1 MKWKIHAERKLQ
13 ASGLLEPRNKT
24 AKLRAILPSIEVALA
39 NGSSYVE
46 CIAYLKTLDVDFTP
60 AYFTVALNRA
70 RKAEAKTAKRNAIP
84 ETSVEPSTEK
94 QQSAQP
100 KESRIETKNGNTIVT
115 EWLNGTVISSV
126 EKKDH
131 LTNRIPNIDE
141 LV

>member
-1 MKWKIHAERKLQ
+1 MKWKTHAERKLQ
-13 ASGLLEPRNKT
+13 TSGLLEPRNKT

-39 NGSSYVE
+39 NGSSYLE

-60 AYFTVALNRA
+60 AYFTVALNRV
-70 RKAEAKTAKRNAIP
+70 RKADTKTAKRNAIP
-84 ETSVEPSTEK
+84 ETSDEPSAEK

-100 KESRIETKNGNTIVT
+100 KGSRIETKSGSTIVT